1 MRLARSTSLALLT
14 VVTALT
20 MAGCSDKRA
29 DPGASAADI
38 NTNNYFT
45 EGQSLRIFNPET
57 SQSVQ
62 VDTFDTGSKQL
73 VNFDTDVNKQGFE
86 YTVYAKDGRIY
97 IKAHEK
103 NGALPQAMVSTQ
115 SHICGLYA
123 RKSAVLNETS
133 SAISDSLLI
142 QDLYIVDVVTNA
154 DPDCDPMTSQYH
166 EVDFSVLNPAS
177 ANSGVVGWQLL
188 RWKAISSAFVLG
200 TMLKNYRPIVVKD
213 PETDEFI
220 RWGYIGYDVR
230 SKTVQF
236 YNQSARLIWQ
246 TKINPIES
254 NNKIPE
260 FFQASEDLVLIQH
273 DQDVYV
279 RNIPDL
285 YVLGQE
291 ENLQGGELSSDSA
304 IGQLFYIE
312 NDDDLVNLVDLEL
325 ESADDTHPVSVQ
337 SDGKNFAVKD
347 GHDLHY
353 YDADNS
359 LGFLNTPVYQ
369 ASNDV
374 TDFEYSIF
382 PDSPSRLLINN
393 IFIDS
398 EDDSRYESLDTLTTD
413 SLEISNLAYGEDV
426 QYEAIDNVLYIN
438 TFKQDI
444 APSWQAHRI
453 VTPINLPNSKS
464 TYELS
469 MFVFAEDRR
478 TQNTYKLMLQA
489 TETTESGELVS
500 PRIGPFSPTQQTGI
514 YEGNVFGTIN
524 GNVQTSN
531 LPDDQNF
538 VMNNIYGGFFTQ
550 TGDTTNLYYFNLNDP
565 KDSLSLMY

>member
-1 MRLARSTSLALLT
+1 MCLRMRLARSTSLALLT

-62 VDTFDTGSKQL
+62 VDTFDTGSNQL

-142 QDLYIVDVVTNA
+142 QDLYIVDVVTNVS
-154 DPDCDPMTSQYH
+154 PDCDPMTSQYH

-188 RWKAISSAFVLG
+188 RWKENSSAFVLG
-200 TMLKNYRPIVVKD
+200 TMLRNYRPIIVKD

-246 TKINPIES
+246 TPIES
-254 NNKIPE
+254 NDTIPQ
-260 FFQASEDLVLIQH
+260 FFQASEDLVLIQS
-273 DQDVYV
+273 DQDIYV

-285 YVLGQE
+285 YVMGQE

-304 IGQLFYIE
+304 IGQIF
-312 NDDDLVNLVDLEL
+312 DLVDLET
-325 ESADDTHPVSVQ
+325 ESADATQPVSVQ

-347 GHDLHY
+347 GPYLHY

-359 LGFLNTPVYQ
+359 LGFLNAPVYQ

-374 TDFEYSIF
+374 TDFEFSIF
-382 PDSPSRLLINN
+382 PSSPPQLLINN

-398 EDDSRYESLDTLTTD
+398 EDESRHESLDTLTTD

-426 QYEAIDNVLYIN
+426 QYEAIDNILYVN

-453 VTPINLPNSKS
+453 VTPINMPSSKS

-514 YEGNVFGTIN
+514 YDGNVFGTIN
-524 GNVQTSN
+524 GNVQSSN
-531 LPDDQNF
+531 LPDYQNF
-538 VMNNIYGGFFTQ
+538 VMNDIYGGFFTQ
-550 TGDTTNLYYFNLNDP
+550 TGDTANLYYFNLNDP